1 MSKSISFARGQTR
14 WRSYSARFLA
24 LSRRERLMASSALL
38 CLIVYLASTLW
49 LAPTFERTRQY
60 DQQNAAR
67 AEELAGLESQ
77 MKTLAEQLAK
87 DPVAPLQRELEMLE
101 RQMAE
106 AEERLQPYGSALV
119 DPTQTVTLLRDLV
132 RQTPGV
138 HLAGFNNLPAIGLL
152 ASQQP
157 SPKKGE
163 SAKVFGNDV
172 YKHGFEIRLR
182 GNYLALLAYLRTL
195 EAQPERLFWQRARL
209 EVLTYPES
217 ELTLTV
223 YTLSLDRHWLEL

>member
-1 MSKSISFARGQTR
+1 MSRNASSARGQTL

-24 LSRRERLMASSALL
+24 LSRRERLMAAAAVL
-38 CLIVYLASTLW
+38 CLIAYLAITLW
-49 LAPTFERTRQY
+49 LGPTFERMRQY
-60 DQQNAAR
+60 DQQNTAR
-67 AEELAGLESQ
+67 AEELAGLKSQ
-77 MKTLAEQLAK
+77 IKTLAGQLAS
-87 DPVAPLQRELEMLE
+87 DPAAPLQRELGMLE
-101 RQMAE
+101 SLVAE
-106 AEERLQPYGSALV
+106 AEERLQPYGSAIV
-119 DPTQTVTLLRDLV
+119 EPTQTVTLLKDLV

-157 SPKKGE
+157 APKKGE
-163 SAKVFGNDV
+163 PARVFGNDV

-195 EAQPERLFWQRARL
+195 EAQPERLFWQRAKL
-209 EVLTYPES
+209 EVQTYPES
-217 ELTLTV
+217 ELMLTV